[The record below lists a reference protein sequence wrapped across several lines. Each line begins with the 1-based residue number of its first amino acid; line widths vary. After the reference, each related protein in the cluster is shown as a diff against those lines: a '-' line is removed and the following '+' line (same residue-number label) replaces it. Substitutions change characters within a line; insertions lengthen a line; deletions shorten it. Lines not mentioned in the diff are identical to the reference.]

1 VKKLINDPYRVTIE
15 AIEGYVAAFPNQVRQ
30 VGDMPV
36 VVRADAPVQGK
47 VGVVIGGGSGHE
59 PLFMG
64 YLGKGLADGCPVGN
78 IFTSPSPEVVL
89 AATRAVSGGAGVI
102 YLYGN
107 YSGDVMN
114 FDMAAETA
122 EEEGIRVKTVLVT
135 DDVASA
141 PRDAIERRRGIAG
154 DFFVF
159 KVAGACADEGGT
171 LDEVVAAAQGAN
183 DNTRTM
189 GVALSSCIIPASGK
203 PIFQLGEDEIELGLG
218 IHGEPGEQ
226 RQKLEPADT
235 VVGRMMPRILED
247 LPFTAG
253 DEVAVLV
260 NGLGST
266 PLCELYIVFR
276 RVAQI
281 LAETKIKVHRS
292 FVGEYSTS
300 LDMAG
305 CSITLMRLDD
315 DLRRWLDRPAF
326 CPCFVEAA

>member
-1 VKKLINDPYRVTIE
+1 LKKLINDPYRVTIE
-15 AIEGYVAAFPNQVRQ
+15 AVEGYVAAFPKQVRQ
-30 VGDMPV
+30 VKDMPV
-36 VVRADAPVQGK
+36 VVRADAPIQGK

-114 FDMAAETA
+114 FGMAAEA
-122 EEEGIRVKTVLVT
+122 AAEEGIRTETVLIT

-141 PRDAIERRRGIAG
+141 PRDSIDRRRGIAG

-159 KVAGACADEGGT
+159 KIAGACADEGGS
-171 LDEVVAAAQGAN
+171 LDAVVRAASKAN

-189 GVALSSCIIPASGK
+189 GVALSSCTIPASGK
-203 PIFQLGEDEIELGLG
+203 PIFQLAEDEMELGLG
-218 IHGEPGEQ
+218 IHGEPGEM
-226 RQKLEPADT
+226 REKLQPADR
-235 VVGRMMPRILED
+235 VVERMLARILED
-247 LPFTAG
+247 LPFKTG

-276 RVAQI
+276 RVA
-281 LAETKIKVHRS
+281 LLLSEAKINIHRS
-292 FVGEYSTS
+292 YVGEYSTS

-305 CSITLMRLDD
+305 CSVTLMRLDD
-315 DLRRWLDRPAF
+315 ELRRWLDRPAF
-326 CPCFVEAA
+326 CPCFVEAP

>member
-1 VKKLINDPYRVTIE
+1 MKKLINDPYRVTIE
-15 AIEGYVAAFPNQVRQ
+15 AVEGYVAAFPKQVRQ
-30 VGDMPV
+30 VRDMPV
-36 VVRADAPVQGK
+36 VVRADAPIKGK

-78 IFTSPSPEVVL
+78 IFTSPSPEVVI
-89 AATRAVSGGAGVI
+89 AATRAVSSGAGVI

-114 FDMAAETA
+114 FDMAAETVL
-122 EEEGIRVKTVLVT
+122 EEGIRTATVLIT

-141 PRDAIERRRGIAG
+141 PADAIERRRGIAG

-159 KVAGACADEGGT
+159 KVAGACADAGGS
-171 LDEVVAAAQGAN
+171 LDEVVAAARKAN
-183 DNTRTM
+183 ENTRTM
-189 GVALSSCIIPASGK
+189 GVALSSCTIPASGK
-203 PIFQLGEDEIELGLG
+203 PIFQLGEEEMELGLG
-218 IHGEPGEQ
+218 IHGEPGEL
-226 RQKLEPADT
+226 RQELEPADR
-235 VVGRMMPRILED
+235 VVDRMMSRVLGD
-247 LPFTAG
+247 LPFRGG

-266 PLCELYIVFR
+266 PLCELYIVYR
-276 RVAQI
+276 RVAR
-281 LAETKIKVHRS
+281 LLSDAKVKVYRS
-292 FVGEYSTS
+292 YVGEYSTS

-305 CSITLMRLDD
+305 CSVTLMRLDD
-315 DLRRWLDRPAF
+315 DLRAWLDRPAF

>member
-1 VKKLINDPYRVTIE
+1 MKKLINDPYRVTIE
-15 AIEGYVAAFPNQVRQ
+15 AVEGYVAAFPKRVRQ
-30 VGDMPV
+30 VKDMPV
-36 VVRADAPVQGK
+36 VVRADAPTPGK

-64 YLGKGLADGCPVGN
+64 YLGKGFADGCPVGN

-114 FDMAAETA
+114 FGMAAETA
-122 EEEGIRVKTVLVT
+122 EEEGIKVETVLVT

-141 PRDAIERRRGIAG
+141 PRDSIDRRRGIAG

-159 KVAGACADEGGT
+159 KAASACADAGGT
-171 LDEVVAAAQGAN
+171 LKDVVEAARKAN

-189 GVALSSCIIPASGK
+189 GVALSSCTIPASGK
-203 PIFQLGEDEIELGLG
+203 PIFQLGEDEMELGLG
-218 IHGEPGEQ
+218 IHGEPGEM
-226 RQKLEPADT
+226 REKLQPADQ
-235 VVGRMMPRILED
+235 VVDRIMARIIED
-247 LPFTAG
+247 LPYRAG
-253 DEVAVLV
+253 DEVAILV

-266 PLCELYIVFR
+266 PLCELYIVYR
-276 RVAQI
+276 RVAKI
-281 LAETKIKVHRS
+281 LAEAKMRIYRS
-292 FVGEYSTS
+292 YVGEYSTS

-305 CSITLMRLDD
+305 CSVTLMRLDS
-315 DLRRWLDRPAF
+315 DLRAWLDRPAY